1 VTAFSS
7 FGAPSYVELSMAA
20 SAESCLAD
28 PVVQVIAAKVA
39 KTPAQVNVE
48 LN

>member
-1 VTAFSS
+1 
-7 FGAPSYVELSMAA
+7 MAA

-28 PVVQVIAAKVA
+28 PVVLMIAAKVA